1 MSAPEDSMI
10 YKSISARGKCAACGL
25 RVCLAPGLST
35 CGANTA
41 CNGSIKLEMSDVL
54 RLFLEESRR
63 PLKHVYLYSNLFYGL
78 SSARLALI

>member
-1 MSAPEDSMI
+1 MH
-10 YKSISARGKCAACGL
+10 KSISARGKCVACGL

-41 CNGSIKLEMSDVL
+41 WNGGVTLEMSDVL

-63 PLKHVYLYSNLFYGL
+63 PLQHVYLYTNLFYGL
-78 SSARLALI
+78 SSAHLALI